1 MRALLALTFG
11 CTVAACGG
19 QGTFD
24 LQLVLPQDPTLRPTG
39 MTTVTVTLTQGD
51 QPPVATTSVLD
62 GTGSFSAG
70 DLAVAD
76 DVRIDVQLRDVSNR
90 LVGVGEA
97 PDPIDILANESTTVV
112 IPVRR
117 PFVYTSNGA
126 ALFSFDPTLDAT
138 DGDFQGQ
145 LMGVSGAP
153 QVVVSVGGD
162 RLAVVS
168 SNAISVFATDTNK
181 AVGMPIALQGTTRDA
196 AYIPGTRRVAVASD
210 QGISI
215 VDIDTAAVQV
225 TTVAGVER
233 ITVGPTADGRLLA
246 HGLVGRVAP
255 EVNPLLVCSGT
266 SSIVTIDV
274 DSQPASATAKP
285 LSEAVSDIAAAP
297 ENVGLFAT
305 LPCSGRVARITGDI
319 ESGAPTFEDFATLSR
334 ASVLAVAGGRVIAAG
349 TQPSRPMCSPSCQ
362 PTSSTSCTGGTPS
375 SKVNFVDE
383 GANLIVLSIPIAGGM
398 PVTIDLPD
406 RRETLLDESDPAN
419 AHAQVLTA
427 FGTVPLDLVA
437 LPGGQHVGIVTAS
450 NYYIEELQDQ
460 GFVVLPCL
468 NATTADWLLLDLAS
482 GSLSSR
488 VRTSC
493 SLEVGQAD
501 LFPDWKCDLPPPGE
515 QSAFG
520 EYVPLSVGA
529 LFGAR

>member
-1 MRALLALTFG
+1 MWVRPAFACALVLG
-11 CTVAACGG
+11 ACGG
-19 QGTFD
+19 EGSFD

-39 MTTVTVTLTQGD
+39 MTTVTVTLTSGD
-51 QPPVATTSVLD
+51 NTPVATTSVLD
-62 GTGSFSAG
+62 GNSFSAG

-76 DVRIDVQLRDVSNR
+76 DVRIEIQLRDVSNR

-97 PDPIDILANESTTVV
+97 AELIDIRAGENTVV
-112 IPVRR
+112 EIPVRR

-145 LMGVSGAP
+145 LMGVTGP
-153 QVVVSVGGD
+153 QVAVSVGGD
-162 RLAVVS
+162 RLAIVS
-168 SNAISVFATDTNK
+168 SNSITVFATDTNQ
-181 AVGMPIALQGTTRDA
+181 AIGTIPLAGVTRDA
-196 AYIPGTRRVAVASD
+196 AYVPGTSKVAVASD
-210 QGISI
+210 QGIAI
-215 VDIDTAAVQV
+215 VDVDTQQV
-225 TTVAGVER
+225 ETTAVAGVER
-233 ITVGPTADGRLLA
+233 VTVGPAADGRLLA
-246 HGLVGRVAP
+246 HGLIGRVAP
-255 EVNPLLVCSGT
+255 EVNPLLECTGT

-274 DSQPASATAKP
+274 EAPPATGAAKP
-285 LSEAVSDIAAAP
+285 LPDAVSDLAAAP
-297 ENVGLFAT
+297 ENVGLFAA
-305 LPCSGRVARITGDI
+305 LPCSGRVARVTGDI
-319 ESGAPTFEDFATLSR
+319 ETGDPTFEDFATLPR

-349 TQPSRPMCSPSCQ
+349 TQESRPTCSPSCQ
-362 PTSSTSCTGGTPS
+362 PTSSTSCSGGNPS

-398 PVTIDLPD
+398 PVTVDLPD
-406 RRETLLDESDPAN
+406 RRETLLDMSDPAN
-419 AHAQVLTA
+419 AHAQVLNA

-437 LPGGQHVGIVTAS
+437 LPGGQHVGIVTSS
-450 NYYIEELQDQ
+450 NYYIEELQDS
-460 GFVVLPCL
+460 GFTVLPCL

-493 SLEVGQAD
+493 SLEVGQSD
-501 LFPDWKCDLPPPGE
+501 LFPNWKCDVPPPGE

>member
-1 MRALLALTFG
+1 MRVLLPLTCATILG
-11 CTVAACGG
+11 ACGG

-24 LQLVLPQDPTLRPTG
+24 LQLVLPQDPALRPTG
-39 MTTVTVTLTQGD
+39 MTTVTVTLTSGD
-51 QPPVATTSVLD
+51 QPPVATTSVLTD
-62 GTGSFSAG
+62 GSSFSAG
-70 DLAVAD
+70 DLAVAN
-76 DVRIDVQLRDVSNR
+76 DVHIDVQLRDVSNR
-90 LVGVGEA
+90 LVGVGELA
-97 PDPIDILANESTTVV
+97 DPIDIVANEDTTVV

-138 DGDFQGQ
+138 DADFQGQ
-145 LMGVSGAP
+145 LMGVSGGP

-181 AVGMPIALQGTTRDA
+181 PVGMPIALQGTTRDA
-196 AYIPGTRRVAVASD
+196 AYVPGTRRVAIASD
-210 QGISI
+210 QGIAI
-215 VDIDTAAVQV
+215 VDVDSGEVKVTAVPGID
-225 TTVAGVER
+225 R
-233 ITVGPTADGRLLA
+233 ITVGPTSDGRLLA
-246 HGLVGRVAP
+246 HGLVNRVAP

-274 DSQPASATAKP
+274 DAQPATATAKP
-285 LSEAVSDIAAAP
+285 LPDAVSDIAAAP

-319 ESGAPTFEDFATLSR
+319 ESGAPTFEDFATLPR

-349 TQPSRPMCSPSCQ
+349 TQQSRPTCSPSCM
-362 PTSSTSCTGGTPS
+362 PTSSTACSGPTPP

-437 LPGGQHVGIVTAS
+437 LPGGQHVGLVTTS

-468 NATTADWLLLDLAS
+468 NATTADWILLDLAS

-493 SLEVGQAD
+493 TLEVGQAD
-501 LFPDWKCDLPPPGE
+501 LFPDWKCDVPPPGE
-515 QSAFG
+515 QSLFG
-520 EYVPLSVGA
+520 EYVPVSVGA